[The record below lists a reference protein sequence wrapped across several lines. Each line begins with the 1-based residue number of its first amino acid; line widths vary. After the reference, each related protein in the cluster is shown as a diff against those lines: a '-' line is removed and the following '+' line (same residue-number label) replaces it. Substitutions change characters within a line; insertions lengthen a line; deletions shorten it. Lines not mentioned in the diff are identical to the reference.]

1 MTTPPLLAS
10 LILFHPIFSLSEWS
24 GGKKQ
29 LNGSGNT
36 CRGNGQTFFQVG
48 TLLQN
53 NWSRGRK
60 DGKRGAGGVGEA
72 KPDKWMQL
80 SGGVV
85 GEGTG
90 RWVK

>member
-1 MTTPPLLAS
+1 M
-10 LILFHPIFSLSEWS
+10 
-24 GGKKQ
+24 
-29 LNGSGNT
+29 
-36 CRGNGQTFFQVG
+36 GQAIPVEEMDRHSFRLEPFFRIIGVEAVKME
-48 TLLQN
+48 
-53 NWSRGRK
+53 R
-60 DGKRGAGGVGEA
+60 GVGEA